1 MWQTKKPSGLAKN
14 VTAKS
19 TDETVKS
26 AAECTMDA
34 TTRQRSAA
42 RLVPAPVQS
51 DSLSWMVR
59 RGNRI
64 GLTTRADGASQ
75 VRRDVWY
82 EGTTAYLSRRR
93 WWQL

>member
-34 TTRQRSAA
+34 TTRQRRAA
-42 RLVPAPVQS
+42 TMFAPVLS
-51 DSLSWMVR
+51 DSKSWTVR
-59 RGNRI
+59 RGKRM
-64 GLTTRADGASQ
+64 GLTTRADGES
-75 VRRDVWY
+75 
-82 EGTTAYLSRRR
+82 
-93 WWQL
+93 